1 MAKVFIVVERI
12 PFEGDT
18 IVEVFAEYDD
28 AAQFMDGLNEETS
41 SDVYDLIEKELM

>member
-1 MAKVFIVVERI
+1 MSKVFIVVERI

-28 AAQFMDGLNEETS
+28 AAQYMDGLNEETS
-41 SDVYDLIEKELM
+41 SDVYDVCEREIY